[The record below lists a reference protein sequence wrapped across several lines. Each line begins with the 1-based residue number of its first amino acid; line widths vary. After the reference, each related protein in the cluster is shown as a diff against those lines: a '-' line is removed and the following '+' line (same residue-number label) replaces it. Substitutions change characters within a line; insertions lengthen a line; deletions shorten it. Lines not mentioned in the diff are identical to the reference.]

1 MKRVIV
7 VPLSDV
13 ARFPDLEVI
22 ARHGSL
28 AALVGDTARGRSRAA
43 YDSEESFLD
52 AVSRG
57 FADRHTFHTLDEAA
71 IFAQAELDYLAREAK
86 RIEDALNQRA
96 TQRLPPERHSNGLF
110 GIVERQKNAGSFM
123 TAELMS
129 DQMTCVV
136 APALRHGHLRS

>member
-28 AALVGDTARGRSRAA
+28 AALVGDTAPGRSREA

-57 FADRHTFHTLDEAA
+57 FADRHTFNTLDEAA
-71 IFAQAELDYLAREAK
+71 IFAQAKLDHLAREAK
-86 RIEDALNQRA
+86 CIEDALSQRA
-96 TQRLPPERHSNGLF
+96 NQRLPPERHSNSDGLF
-110 GIVERQKNAGSFM
+110 GIVQRQKNAG
-123 TAELMS
+123 
-129 DQMTCVV
+129 
-136 APALRHGHLRS
+136 